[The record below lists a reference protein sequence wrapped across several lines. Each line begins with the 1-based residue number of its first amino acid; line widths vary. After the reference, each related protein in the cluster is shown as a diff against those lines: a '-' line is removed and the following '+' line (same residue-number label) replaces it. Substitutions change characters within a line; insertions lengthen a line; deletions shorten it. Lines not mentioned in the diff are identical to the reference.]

1 MEVNA
6 TLTTLLDKDKVIE
19 ILEHSRYVSDALASV
34 RMMEGVAVDG
44 ALIESV
50 RRASE
55 VFGDKGGDDE

>member
-19 ILEHSRYVSDALASV
+19 ILERSRYVSDALASV